1 MNKAVANTTVFKSYA
16 VENYVDDYFKK
27 LKKSLPKKI
36 KNGEIEWIYSYGE
49 KLIKRGRRS
58 VLKKVR
64 ELVLTKECENPYIE
78 AELLYEKCVSLKR
91 KYWWAV

>member
-36 KNGEIEWIYSYGE
+36 KNGENEWIYSYGE

-78 AELLYEKCVSLKR
+78 PDLLYEKCVNLKR
-91 KYWWAV
+91 KYWWVI